1 MSVDK
6 PPILEIKNLCT
17 YYYTDDG
24 VVKAVDDINLKVY
37 EDESLGIVGES
48 GCGKST
54 MGLSII
60 GLIQPPGKIVSGEIL
75 FEGRNLLNLTQEEMR
90 KMRGNHIAM
99 IFQDPMSSLNP
110 VFTIGSQIGEAIEL
124 HQKIKD
130 KPEIRKRVVEILK
143 KVRISDPE
151 YRFTEY
157 PHQFSGG
164 MRQRVMIAMA
174 ISCNPKLLIADEPTT
189 SLDVTIQAQI
199 IDLMQQLKQEFDSSI
214 LLITHNVA
222 LVAEFCDNVAVM
234 YAGKLVEHSSARNV
248 FKRPKHPYTQM
259 LLGSVPRVDATLEEL
274 IIIPGEVPS
283 LISPP
288 PGCIFH
294 PRCPKVMDVC
304 RTVIPKME
312 EYEKDHYVAC
322 HLYDKEIASK
332 RGG

>member
-1 MSVDK
+1 VIALTS
-6 PPILEIKNLCT
+6 
-17 YYYTDDG
+17 
-24 VVKAVDDINLKVY
+24 
-37 EDESLGIVGES
+37 
-48 GCGKST
+48 
-54 MGLSII
+54 
-60 GLIQPPGKIVSGEIL
+60 VSGYIL
-75 FEGRNLLNLTQEEMR
+75 
-90 KMRGNHIAM
+90 A
-99 IFQDPMSSLNP
+99 
-110 VFTIGSQIGEAIEL
+110 A
-124 HQKIKD
+124 
-130 KPEIRKRVVEILK
+130 
-143 KVRISDPE
+143 
-151 YRFTEY
+151 
-157 PHQFSGG
+157 
-164 MRQRVMIAMA
+164 
-174 ISCNPKLLIADEPTT
+174 PKLLIADEPTT

-304 RTVIPKME
+304 RTVVPKME